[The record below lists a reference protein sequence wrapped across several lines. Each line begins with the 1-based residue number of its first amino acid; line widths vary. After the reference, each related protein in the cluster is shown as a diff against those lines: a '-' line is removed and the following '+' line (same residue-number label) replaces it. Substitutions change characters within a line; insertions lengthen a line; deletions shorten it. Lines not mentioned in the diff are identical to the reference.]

1 MSNVISELNNEKY
14 LPEWVSL
21 KLVENLTIVALVL
34 LGVILLL
41 ILRFVSKLLLK
52 LSFLTIVFA
61 LALGVWSERS
71 ELSGCISTCSCE
83 IFGQN
88 IQIPLGKNPFC
99 DES

>member
-14 LPEWVSL
+14 LPEWVSP

-52 LSFLTIVFA
+52 LIFLTIVFA

-88 IQIPLGKNPFC
+88 IQIPLDKNPFC